1 MQGAAAHPGPRGPGP
16 EGCLP
21 FHFGVKKMSHEAAR
35 GFVHAFCD
43 AMTAR
48 DAGRIAPF
56 LDDDVDWM
64 VFGPIDLFPFFGHR
78 RGKTAVLAMFR
89 EIMSV
94 LQLRRC
100 EQETLLSD
108 GDSAAALIK
117 ISALDMS
124 SGRVLSLRLAKFATF
139 NNRKL
144 VSLKAVFDSFDVAE
158 QVMGRKIDLT
168 RAA

>member
-1 MQGAAAHPGPRGPGP
+1 
-16 EGCLP
+16 
-21 FHFGVKKMSHEAAR
+21 MSHEAAR

-56 LDDDVDWM
+56 LDDNVDWM

-78 RGKTAVLAMFR
+78 RGKAAVLAMFR
-89 EIMSV
+89 EVMSV

-100 EQETLLSD
+100 EQDAWLGE
-108 GDSAAALIK
+108 GNSAAALVRIN
-117 ISALDMS
+117 ALDVG
-124 SGRVLSLRLAKFATF
+124 SGRVLSLRLAAFATF
-139 NNRKL
+139 QGRKL

-158 QVMGRKIDLT
+158 QVMGRNIDLT

>member
-1 MQGAAAHPGPRGPGP
+1 MTQD
-16 EGCLP
+16 
-21 FHFGVKKMSHEAAR
+21 AAR

-56 LDDDVDWM
+56 LDDDIEWT
-64 VFGPIDLFPFFGHR
+64 VFGPVDLFPFFGHR
-78 RGKTAVLAMFR
+78 RGKIAVLAMFR

-100 EQETLLSD
+100 EKDTLLTD
-108 GDSAAALIK
+108 GDNAAALVR

-124 SGRVLSLRLAKFATF
+124 TGRVISLRLAKFAQF
-139 NNRKL
+139 RDGKL
-144 VSLKAVFDSFDVAE
+144 ISLKAVFDSFDAAE
-158 QVMGRKIDLT
+158 QLMGRQIDLT
-168 RAA
+168 HAA